1 MKTLQLLFVALT
13 LVAFGY
19 ETPTASAQTDWGAAW
34 KANGMRGMRD
44 DSTSTSRSRS
54 YARRS
59 YVPSETRQMFSYEP
73 LDFRVGD
80 KVVVTKDSANLK
92 VERTILATLSK
103 GQVFTVTHIQGPW
116 VATTLEIDGK
126 KLNGWVWFDQV
137 KAPPA
142 TPAGRADR

>member
-1 MKTLQLLFVALT
+1 MKTLQLLFVAST

-19 ETPTASAQTDWGAAW
+19 ETPIAFAQTDWGAAW
-34 KANGMRGMRD
+34 KANGMRGTRD
-44 DSTSTSRSRS
+44 SSTSTSRGRS

-59 YVPSETRQMFSYEP
+59 YAPAETRQMFSYEP

-80 KVVVTKDSANLK
+80 KVVVAKDKANLK
-92 VERTILATLSK
+92 VERTILATLNK

-116 VATTLEIDGK
+116 VATTIEVDGK

-137 KAPPA
+137 KPQAAAPDN
-142 TPAGRADR
+142 RKDR